1 MNPKKSSEV
10 KISFYLGIW
19 ALQIRFGPIGPKAFG
34 KNFTSHQSKILALTI
49 TNMALIWPE
58 SLDESNKFTYLPSR
72 HTTSFQRL

>member
-19 ALQIRFGPIGPKAFG
+19 ALQIRLAQLDPKHLA
-34 KNFTSHQSKILALTI
+34 KNFTSHQSEILALTI